1 MCYLGDNLLSPPT
14 HNNSV
19 YHKPFIV
26 NPLRILLSLKNLKLD
41 TISLVSQQFA
51 LIIHRFKEAQFQ
63 CQKFLSIFS
72 SGT

>member
-26 NPLRILLSLKNLKLD
+26 NPLRMLLSLKNLKLE

-51 LIIHRFKEAQFQ
+51 LRMDLHLYSKY
-63 CQKFLSIFS
+63 LVS
-72 SGT
+72 SVIT